1 MPPSTLTPVFVGL
14 RVGLHALFVG
24 LTAFVVVRAVVVG
37 APHLPAVL
45 IVAGGFIA
53 VYLVGAGWAR
63 GGVHAV
69 SGAFA
74 LGWVAALSG
83 LWGFL
88 VWLTPEGAFL
98 VFPLFFMYLHLL
110 PGVWGV
116 VAVGVSAALAI
127 VSLGMHIGFTVGGVI
142 GPIVAAAVA
151 VLIGLAYRALR
162 RESAERDR
170 LLAELLHTRAQL
182 AETEREQGALAER
195 ARLAREIHD
204 TVAQGLSSIQMLLRA
219 AERDAVE
226 PSAAHLRLARE
237 TAADSLRET
246 RQIIRQLTPSRLDD
260 GLGAALHR
268 LGAEQSHAPFRV
280 DVHTEDI
287 DLPMDAQIA
296 LLRIAQGALANAAR
310 HAEPSRVTLTL
321 TAPDDDSVLL
331 AVGDD
336 GRGFDPGA
344 VAAAGA
350 STSFG
355 MRAMRERVDQLG
367 GALEVVSAPGEG
379 ARVVVRLP
387 RHGVGVGET

>member
-116 VAVGVSAALAI
+116 VAVGVS
-127 VSLGMHIGFTVGGVI
+127 
-142 GPIVAAAVA
+142 
-151 VLIGLAYRALR
+151 
-162 RESAERDR
+162 
-170 LLAELLHTRAQL
+170 
-182 AETEREQGALAER
+182 
-195 ARLAREIHD
+195 
-204 TVAQGLSSIQMLLRA
+204 
-219 AERDAVE
+219 
-226 PSAAHLRLARE
+226 
-237 TAADSLRET
+237 
-246 RQIIRQLTPSRLDD
+246 
-260 GLGAALHR
+260 
-268 LGAEQSHAPFRV
+268 
-280 DVHTEDI
+280 
-287 DLPMDAQIA
+287 
-296 LLRIAQGALANAAR
+296 
-310 HAEPSRVTLTL
+310 
-321 TAPDDDSVLL
+321 
-331 AVGDD
+331 
-336 GRGFDPGA
+336 
-344 VAAAGA
+344 
-350 STSFG
+350 
-355 MRAMRERVDQLG
+355 
-367 GALEVVSAPGEG
+367 
-379 ARVVVRLP
+379 
-387 RHGVGVGET
+387 